1 MLHLSLEKRSI
12 YKYNYME
19 DDDEEDDDD
28 DDDDGE
34 LFLLYS

>member
-19 DDDEEDDDD
+19 DDDE

>member
-19 DDDEEDDDD
+19 DDDEEEADDEE
-28 DDDDGE
+28 DGE